1 MLKMIILHLYSGQST
16 CAVCRAL
23 IADCPAN
30 SGSLS
35 DLNNIKLYKEEEL
48 HFYNYIFV
56 LI

>member
-16 CAVCRAL
+16 CAVCQAL
-23 IADCPAN
+23 KADCPAN

-35 DLNNIKLYKEEEL
+35 DLNNIKLYKEEL

>member
-30 SGSLS
+30 FGSLS